1 MSAIGEKVSRMEVL
15 EECAQE
21 WVESS
26 GVMRGETER
35 GKQDIQR
42 KAAAERKRNMGMNRG
57 RMPRRKKGRW
67 EPGLELICNE
77 QAGPQVP

>member
-1 MSAIGEKVSRMEVL
+1 MEVL

-42 KAAAERKRNMGMNRG
+42 KYCFREAAERKRNMGMNRG

-77 QAGPQVP
+77 QAGPQAP